1 MFSWLKSHWIL
12 YCAYLSAPI
21 LFHASRD
28 GYVMNIYHTT
38 LEMVDAYGTLV
49 LVFLFIGALVFYRN
63 TLFRVFLY
71 STTLSSKTVRNFTWK
86 DSNWVLK
93 TIINRSKFLSTTT
106 SSYRLL
112 KLNIS
117 PLFKNIKGFFKNKK

>member
-1 MFSWLKSHWIL
+1 MLAWLKSHWTL

-28 GYVMNIYHTT
+28 GFVMNMYHTT

-49 LVFLFIGALVFYRN
+49 LLFLFVGALVYYRN
-63 TLFRVFLY
+63 TLFRVFFY
-71 STTLSSKTVRNFTWK
+71 STTFSTKMSKKFIWK

-93 TIINRSKFLSTTT
+93 TLINRVKFLSTTT
-106 SSYRLL
+106 SSYKLL

-117 PLFKNIKGFFKNKK
+117 PLFKNIKRIFKNKK

>member
-1 MFSWLKSHWIL
+1 MFAWLKSHWIL

-21 LFHASRD
+21 LFHATRD
-28 GYVMNIYHTT
+28 GYVMNMYHTT

-49 LVFLFIGALVFYRN
+49 LVFLFVGAIVYYRN

-71 STTLSSKTVRNFTWK
+71 STALSTKAGRKHLWQ

-93 TIINRSKFLSTTT
+93 TIINRSKFLSTIV
-106 SSYRLL
+106 SSYRTL
-112 KLNIS
+112 KLNVS
-117 PLFKNIKGFFKNKK
+117 PLFKNIKLIFKNKK